1 MFDGLSSTW
10 SWGLGT
16 IVFLLALT
24 LLYAVGL
31 WCVHVCHARDPQVPT
46 IRWYHMACFVAAVLI
61 AAGLLLTPINT
72 IARTQLFSVH
82 MAQAVILTTVCAP
95 LILAACPDVMLQLLL
110 GLPVVRQVVRTLTQP
125 IIASLLFNLTFLLW
139 HTPLLYADAMA
150 NSSLYE
156 AMMLGIF
163 FTSLLNWS
171 PLIGAS
177 EEMHTMGYPLQM
189 AYAFFD
195 GQPVDIFAFI
205 LVFSGATMY
214 PFYAIPAQ
222 MHLSGFADQTVAG
235 ALLMI
240 PGFVDLGVMTPL
252 FFKWLGRIEEKT
264 RLADEKRQAQ
274 REMEWEEY
282 EEGEEEEVAT
292 KGMQQYS

>member
-1 MFDGLSSTW
+1 MFDGLSSVW

-16 IVFLLALT
+16 VIFLAALV
-24 LLYAVGL
+24 LLYALGL
-31 WCVHVCHARDPQVPT
+31 WRVHVHHARDPQVPT
-46 IRWYHMACFVAAVLI
+46 IRWYHITCFVVAVVI

-82 MAQAVILTTVCAP
+82 MAQAVILTTACAP
-95 LILAACPDVMLQLLL
+95 LMLAACPDVILQLLL
-110 GLPVVRQVVRTLTQP
+110 GLPVVRQIVRTLVQP
-125 IIASLLFNLTFLLW
+125 IVASLLFNLTFLLW

-156 AMMLGIF
+156 MMMLSIF

-177 EEMHTMGYPLQM
+177 EEVHMIGYPLQM

-214 PFYAIPAQ
+214 PHYVIPAQ
-222 MHLSGFADQTVAG
+222 MNLSAFADQTVAG

-252 FFKWLGRIEEKT
+252 FFKWLGQIEEKT
-264 RLADEKRQAQ
+264 RLADEKRQVQ

-282 EEGEEEEVAT
+282 EEEEAAIE
-292 KGMQQYS
+292 GMQ